1 MRSGSVMLGVLVTA
15 VALVYL
21 SRTPVRAEDNVTERV
36 ARAREVYQELVSTP
50 DRTIPEKLLENARA
64 IAIFPHVIK
73 GAFIVGARHGKGVVM
88 CRDAKGTWSP
98 PAFFTLTGGSW
109 GWQIGAEASD
119 VVLFFMTERGAKSLL
134 ESKFT
139 LGGKLGVA
147 AGPVGRTAEASTDA
161 QLNAEIYSYA
171 KSKGL
176 FAGISLEGA
185 RMAPDEESIRR
196 FYGENVGARAI
207 LFEHQVPKR
216 PAEAAR
222 LLGALP

>member
-36 ARAREVYQELVSTP
+36 NRAREVYQELVATP
-50 DRTIPEKLLENARA
+50 DRSIPEQLLKNAKC

-73 GAFIVGARHGKGVVM
+73 GAFIIGARHGKGVVM
-88 CRDAKGTWSP
+88 SRDAKGGWSP

-109 GWQIGAEASD
+109 GWQVGAEASD

-139 LGGKLGVA
+139 LGGKMGVS

-185 RMAPDEESIRR
+185 RMAPDEESIER
-196 FYGENVGARAI
+196 FYGEKVSARAI
-207 LFEHQVPKR
+207 LFEHKAPRK
-216 PAEAAR
+216 PAEVGK
-222 LLGALP
+222 LLSVLP